1 LSGLAR
7 LEAFVEHATAALQGD
22 ERVVAA
28 WLGGSLAAGTADAYS
43 DVDLRVA
50 VADDAF
56 DAFVADWPDVAE
68 RLAPTVMRRRI
79 GPPESPIVIAITP
92 EWLRFDVAV
101 ARAAAPA
108 RVGAEILDA
117 APRLRVIGELEGD
130 RFAARIDV
138 EAAEARGV
146 RVVDTTNGSSY
157 GVAEWALGMTLNA
170 TRNAGELF
178 RAMAA
183 GEWRPPTATP
193 AFERFELSGKRVGL
207 IGLGIIGR
215 RFVQLL
221 QPFGC
226 QISAHDPYVPK
237 EVADVLGVRLTDLD
251 HVMADSDVI
260 VCLAPLTPK
269 TRRMVGAR
277 ELDLIRP
284 GSALVNVSR
293 GPIFDPDATIA
304 RLRRGDVAAA
314 FDVWDPEP
322 IPADSLIRQLPN
334 VVLTPHVSSQ
344 TRDGRGRFFKLMV
357 DELDRYFHGHETLYD
372 LTSRTL
378 ANRFGR
384 EPL

>member
-1 LSGLAR
+1 MLLPPDVER
-7 LEAFVEHATAALQGD
+7 LRAFAELDWLECDVPFDRTSWTTVPEDAAATALVASRVGKVDALI
-22 ERVVAA
+22 VCH
-28 WLGGSLAAGTADAYS
+28 GS
-43 DVDLRVA
+43 
-50 VADDAF
+50 
-56 DAFVADWPDVAE
+56 P
-68 RLAPTVMRRRI
+68 RI
-79 GPPESPIVIAITP
+79 GPA
-92 EWLRFDVAV
+92 
-101 ARAAAPA
+101 
-108 RVGAEILDA
+108 ILDA
-117 APRLRVIGELEGD
+117 APRLRLIGELEGD

-178 RAMAA
+178 RAMTA
-183 GEWRPPTATP
+183 GEWRPVGGG

-221 QPFGC
+221 APFGC
-226 QISAHDPYVPK
+226 TVSAHDPYVPK

-260 VCLAPLTPK
+260 VCLAPITPK

-277 ELDLIRP
+277 ELALVRP
-284 GSALVNVSR
+284 GCAIVNVSR
-293 GPIFDPDATIA
+293 GPIFDPDATVE

-322 IPADSLIRQLPN
+322 IPPDHPIRQLPN
-334 VVLTPHVSSQ
+334 VVLTPHISSQ

-357 DELDRYFHGHETLYD
+357 DELERFFSGHETLYD

-384 EPL
+384 

>member
-1 LSGLAR
+1 VPDRPRVLLIASRGVRER
-7 LEAFVEHATAALQGD
+7 LLLPPDVERLGVFADFDWLECDVPFDRTTWTTVPEDPGATALVAS
-22 ERVVAA
+22 RV
-28 WLGGSLAAGTADAYS
+28 G
-43 DVDLRVA
+43 DVDA
-50 VADDAF
+50 VI
-56 DAFVADWPDVAE
+56 VCH
-68 RLAPTVMRRRI
+68 
-79 GPPESPIVIAITP
+79 GSP
-92 EWLRFDVAV
+92 
-101 ARAAAPA
+101 
-108 RVGAEILDA
+108 RVGRELLDA
-117 APRLRVIGELEGD
+117 APRLRLVGELEGD

-183 GEWRPPTATP
+183 GEWRPRSATP
-193 AFERFELSGKRVGL
+193 EFERFELSGKEVGL

-226 QISAHDPYVPK
+226 RVSAHDPYVPK

-260 VCLAPLTPK
+260 VCLAPITPK

-277 ELDLIRP
+277 ELALIRP

-293 GPIFDPDATIA
+293 GPIFDSDATVE
-304 RLRRGDVAAA
+304 RLRRGDIAAA

-322 IPADSLIRQLPN
+322 IPADHEIRRLPN
-334 VVLTPHVSSQ
+334 VVLTPHVASQ

-357 DELDRYFHGHETLYD
+357 DELDRFFHGHETLYD
-372 LTSRTL
+372 LTTRTL

-384 EPL
+384 EPI